1 MRSREISDSSTSKRE
16 RRLIV
21 GGLAFGALCVV
32 TALVGLVTLAGNDNR
47 PPARADPIG
56 TVRRFL
62 TLTAG
67 DNNGYQAC
75 RYLTIQEM
83 GRAAL
88 AAGGTASCSQG
99 FDSAR
104 LTLGGKTYN
113 ANDLKALTYSSVERD
128 SSAVVTVSASGSPP
142 LRFHLV
148 PATAAEVNEFAA
160 PPTDWRIDQGAP
172 ALIGL

>member
-16 RRLIV
+16 RRIIA
-21 GGLAFGALCVV
+21 GGIAFGTLCVV

-75 RYLTIQEM
+75 RYLTTQEM

-104 LTLGGKTYN
+104 LTFGGKTYN
-113 ANDLKALTYSSVERD
+113 ANNLKALTYSSVERD
-128 SSAVVTVSASGSPP
+128 GSAVVTVSASGSS

-148 PATAAEVNEFAA
+148 PATAAEVNEFGA